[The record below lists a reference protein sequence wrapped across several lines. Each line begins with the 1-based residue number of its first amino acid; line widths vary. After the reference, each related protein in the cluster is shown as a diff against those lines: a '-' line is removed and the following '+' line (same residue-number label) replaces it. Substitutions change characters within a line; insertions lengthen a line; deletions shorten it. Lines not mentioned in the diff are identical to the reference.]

1 VIRTVSEGSITRRS
15 LLRGGVACALAS
27 AAPTNLFGETIFQD
41 ALQASS
47 SQRSTSPLQPEL
59 YAFRGAGQ
67 GLTAIAATWAEEPTR
82 DCMVRIH
89 AGAKTWQFKVP
100 AHGSPHSLHN
110 GDYSLFIGNVVAPAK
125 AYGGIMT
132 AVVLEVDAHAIDQHG
147 PSEIWAERMVGGL
160 RQRIGAP
167 FLSNIMRD
175 HAGLASLYHT
185 SSPDRDRTLLLQP
198 LSVEIAR
205 RLRVAGSVVNPDSHA
220 RRLAYALLPDVL
232 LYDSRLP
239 AGFTFAAQN
248 GRHPSESPDEV
259 VSTILNGGMRSDSAA
274 ASPQPSVKSFPYFEQ
289 LTTAV

>member
-1 VIRTVSEGSITRRS
+1 MIKTVSEGSITRRG

-27 AAPTNLFGETIFQD
+27 ALPSNLLGETIHQD
-41 ALQASS
+41 ASQTSS
-47 SQRSTSPLQPEL
+47 SWHSTSPSQPEL

-67 GLTAIAATWAEEPTR
+67 GLTAIAVTWAEEPTS

-89 AGAKTWQFKVP
+89 AGAKTWRFKVP
-100 AHGSPHSLHN
+100 AHGGPQSLHN
-110 GDYSLFIGNVVAPAK
+110 GDYSLFTGNVVAPAK
-125 AYGGIMT
+125 AYGGILT
-132 AVVLEVDAHAIDQHG
+132 AVVVEVDARAIGQHG

-175 HAGLASLYHT
+175 HAELASLYHT
-185 SSPDRDRTLLLQP
+185 SSPDKDRTLLLQP

-205 RLRVAGSVVNPDSHA
+205 RLRIAASVVNPDSHA
-220 RRLAYALLPDVL
+220 RRLASALLPDVL
-232 LYDSRLP
+232 HYDSRLP

-248 GRHPSESPDEV
+248 GRHPSESPDDV
-259 VSTILNGGMRSDSAA
+259 VSAILNGGKPSNSAP

-289 LTTAV
+289 PTTAV